1 LNTIRAAAGPRRAGE
16 GGQSIRCLF
25 GLILALAV
33 VLPGCS
39 TNAERTRQQG
49 PPVMSADAS
58 NITVYRENAS
68 RDGLFD
74 MPVFVNSVPVA
85 SLAGGGQ
92 YGFSLEPGTYVLS
105 YILGLSEC
113 DETIQI
119 EPRRSYA
126 FTLGPS
132 CAFGKEGR

>member
-1 LNTIRAAAGPRRAGE
+1 
-16 GGQSIRCLF
+16 
-25 GLILALAV
+25 V
-33 VLPGCS
+33 VLPGLPGCS

-74 MPVFVNSVPVA
+74 MPVFVNSVPVT
-85 SLAGGGQ
+85 SLAGGGR
-92 YGFSLEPGTYVLS
+92 YSFSLEPGTYVLS
-105 YILGLSEC
+105 YTLGLSEC

-126 FTLGPS
+126 FILGPS
-132 CAFGKEGR
+132 CAFARGGR

>member
-1 LNTIRAAAGPRRAGE
+1 
-16 GGQSIRCLF
+16 
-25 GLILALAV
+25 
-33 VLPGCS
+33 
-39 TNAERTRQQG
+39 
-49 PPVMSADAS
+49 MSADAS

-92 YGFSLEPGTYVLS
+92 HGFSLEPGTYVLS

-113 DETIQI
+113 DETIRI